1 MRLSPV
7 IMRCKLIHKC
17 LLATFMIASEL
28 HCRFIY
34 HFLFFLTD
42 KKQNEIIFNFDTGS
56 AITDTTLG
64 YEIELSDEIGITG
77 KFIEL

>member
-1 MRLSPV
+1 MV
-7 IMRCKLIHKC
+7 Y
-17 LLATFMIASEL
+17 
-28 HCRFIY
+28 IY
-34 HFLFFLTD
+34 IKPT
-42 KKQNEIIFNFDTGS
+42 KYSYTSSYENNEIIFNFDTGS